1 MTGLIVGLSALV
13 AAFLVI
19 SCSDDGVEP
28 DANIISSGDT
38 PVVPSSLK
46 YNEVS
51 FKEVHNSYQRH
62 VPFETAMSWNKSQP
76 WKFGCS
82 CVEMDLRVDPA
93 KLLAGEVD
101 WSVGHAE
108 FEPGD
113 KHRFASY
120 LGRLKAWSKA
130 NPSHR
135 VITVQID
142 AKDQGIEPFF
152 VANPGVYDQYVA
164 TLPGEFDAYIA
175 RYLGENLL
183 FKPADI
189 IKSHPDLVRGVM
201 ADGWPTLGE
210 LTGKFIIIF
219 GKSYDDSRI
228 YSDKKPKERLCF
240 AMARMGDN
248 DSFDTGSR
256 IFFQWAIRTSA
267 NCDGA
272 PWQERAMWIR
282 AERSNFVM
290 RGQNI
295 CQDADENGT
304 PNCEL
309 HIRDKYEGED
319 MDGLELWGMASA
331 CGINM
336 ISSDLVD
343 EEKWAMVGT
352 MPYWPIAKRMW
363 GPEDERLSDDNGAE
377 SSGGPGVANFQN
389 KLYVVYNQAND
400 LKYFT
405 GDGSTWGTP
414 RAVSAQGTGR
424 PAVAAYGNDLW
435 VASRNAAGN
444 RVAVRSF
451 NGSQWSTGLEIAGTS
466 SDPGMAVYKDKLYV
480 VYADQSNRVSYMSWN
495 GVTWSKLVVA
505 KGTAAG
511 GPAVCVFE
519 DKLCV
524 FYRDANSDVYRT
536 DFDGNNWS
544 EPVNIEDIN
553 GAKTSGSIAAF
564 VVGDE
569 MDVIY
574 PAADSDLIYTFTVLE
589 GGHMSGQRIL
599 IEGSTS
605 AGVGVARLGDEIT
618 LIYKDDGGG
627 SLWAQTMIDGD

>member
-1 MTGLIVGLSALV
+1 
-13 AAFLVI
+13 
-19 SCSDDGVEP
+19 
-28 DANIISSGDT
+28 
-38 PVVPSSLK
+38 
-46 YNEVS
+46 
-51 FKEVHNSYQRH
+51 
-62 VPFETAMSWNKSQP
+62 
-76 WKFGCS
+76 
-82 CVEMDLRVDPA
+82 
-93 KLLAGEVD
+93 
-101 WSVGHAE
+101 
-108 FEPGD
+108 
-113 KHRFASY
+113 
-120 LGRLKAWSKA
+120 
-130 NPSHR
+130 
-135 VITVQID
+135 
-142 AKDQGIEPFF
+142 
-152 VANPGVYDQYVA
+152 
-164 TLPGEFDAYIA
+164 
-175 RYLGENLL
+175 
-183 FKPADI
+183 
-189 IKSHPDLVRGVM
+189 
-201 ADGWPTLGE
+201 
-210 LTGKFIIIF
+210 
-219 GKSYDDSRI
+219 
-228 YSDKKPKERLCF
+228 
-240 AMARMGDN
+240 
-248 DSFDTGSR
+248 
-256 IFFQWAIRTSA
+256 
-267 NCDGA
+267 
-272 PWQERAMWIR
+272 
-282 AERSNFVM
+282 
-290 RGQNI
+290 
-295 CQDADENGT
+295 
-304 PNCEL
+304 
-309 HIRDKYEGED
+309 
-319 MDGLELWGMASA
+319 
-331 CGINM
+331 
-336 ISSDLVD
+336 
-343 EEKWAMVGT
+343 
-352 MPYWPIAKRMW
+352 
-363 GPEDERLSDDNGAE
+363 
-377 SSGGPGVANFQN
+377 
-389 KLYVVYNQAND
+389 
-400 LKYFT
+400 
-405 GDGSTWGTP
+405 
-414 RAVSAQGTGR
+414 
-424 PAVAAYGNDLW
+424 VAAYGNDLW